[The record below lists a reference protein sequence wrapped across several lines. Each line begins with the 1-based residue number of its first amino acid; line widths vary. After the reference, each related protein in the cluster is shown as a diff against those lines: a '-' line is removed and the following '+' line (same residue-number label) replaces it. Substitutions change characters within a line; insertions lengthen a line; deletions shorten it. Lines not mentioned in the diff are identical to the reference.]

1 MRPWKSCAIP
11 KSGRGTAGIRT
22 RVFSPQ
28 VLPPTAV
35 ITGHA
40 PTCTGMRATP
50 SAGRPRAAPCAAAVP
65 ASGRQFI
72 DPRTQRAGPWKTR
85 TRLGMERPNPGNRTP
100 PRLGRQVTRKAR
112 WISRPSLQSERTTP
126 AHTCSKL
133 SSSANDRQ
141 ARPWAVG
148 GGNHS
153 HTPDL
158 KAQASAVSA
167 RWGEVV
173 SVTVIQGLV

>member
-1 MRPWKSCAIP
+1 MCNTQIRKRHGWDSYSGLQSPSPPSHRSDHRPRPHLYWDACHSQCWE
-11 KSGRGTAGIRT
+11 
-22 RVFSPQ
+22 
-28 VLPPTAV
+28 
-35 ITGHA
+35 
-40 PTCTGMRATP
+40 TP
-50 SAGRPRAAPCAAAVP
+50 GRPVRCSGTCV
-65 ASGRQFI
+65 GRQFI